1 MTNKQQLLQN
11 CCDDM
16 SNSIAYTE
24 FINFQGCID
33 DMGNIINYTGF
44 MNCLNAK
51 EQELEKQLQS
61 YSTEEGGIKDPGM
74 RYNVDSIFNQLE
86 IIQQLKKCTH
96 SIKAEPVTSREN
108 IEPKTKRCFILNL
121 LKRIKQKLR

>member
-24 FINFQGCID
+24 FINFQGCVD

-44 MNCLNAK
+44 MNCLNAR

-61 YSTEEGGIKDPGM
+61 YSNDAGSIKSSAM
-74 RYNVDSIFNQLE
+74 RYNIDSIFNQLE
-86 IIQQLKKCTH
+86 IIRQLKKCTH
-96 SIKAEPVTSREN
+96 SIKPEPVASREN
-108 IEPKTKRCFILNL
+108 IEKKPKRCFILNI
-121 LKRIKQKLR
+121 LKRVKQKLR